1 MPGRSLAS
9 LEALG
14 KQILQK
20 VPTGCTIGITQA
32 CLLQGSS
39 TPSGCRHFPIKDFLP
54 RGIASVSLV
63 EKLIGIV
70 PCLDVFIIAGL
81 ALVSASTLII
91 TVSLHSRRAQYVSFG
106 LSVVGFICLL
116 VFGVFTLAIA
126 ILVKGLV
133 QAGSCRYGDAYV
145 AAIGNVVSSF
155 VHLIISV
162 STLRYGRSV

>member
-9 LEALG
+9 VEALG

-39 TPSGCRHFPIKDFLP
+39 TPSGCRRFPIKDFLP
-54 RGIASVSLV
+54 RGIASMSLV
-63 EKLIGIV
+63 DRLVGIV
-70 PCLDVFIIAGL
+70 PRLDVFIIAGMVL
-81 ALVSASTLII
+81 ISASTII
-91 TVSLHSRRAQYVSFG
+91 IAVSLHSPRARYVSFG
-106 LSVVGFICLL
+106 LSVFGFLCLL
-116 VFGVFTLAIA
+116 VFGIFTLAIV

-145 AAIGNVVSSF
+145 AAIGDVISSF

-162 STLRYGRSV
+162 STLRYGLSV